1 MIGRRPLLA
10 GTAVSLALPVPTSAQ
25 EPWPPWLGA
34 YVGALQF
41 YRSIPLEDIYP
52 PPQKPRL
59 DLDDRAPF
67 GAQFDIRAVGSEGVI
82 WLRLDGGP
90 MLTAERGETLR
101 FGPLVDGVA
110 LLASADAAPAPRS
123 ATLTL
128 RADLFSTEALFSHA
142 DGSFWRRHFTARF
155 NPTGVDLIVW
165 VFDAAGTRAR
175 TWRGRAVRRS

>member
-10 GTAVSLALPVPTSAQ
+10 GAAATLATPSPTVAQ
-25 EPWPPWLGA
+25 EPWSPWLGA

-52 PPQKPRL
+52 PPKNPRQ
-59 DLDDRAPF
+59 DLDDRTPF
-67 GAQFDIRAVGSEGVI
+67 GAQFEIRAAGSEGVI

-101 FGPLVDGVA
+101 FGPLVGGVA

-128 RADLFSTEALFSHA
+128 RPDLFSTEALFSHA
-142 DGSFWRRHFTARF
+142 DGSLWRRHFTARF
-155 NPTGVDLIVW
+155 SPASVDLIVW

-175 TWRGRAVRRS
+175 TWRGRAAKRD